1 MTVVCATDLTDSA
14 GRAEV
19 AAAHLAARLGG
30 RRPLVHAV
38 DLGREEVYEEP
49 RSAVVTWA
57 RRHLDRTAIR
67 LRRIGCD
74 VDVAVEAGS
83 PEEVVSGV
91 ARRLSARVVVVA
103 PHGSRLPLIGHL
115 GSHTERLVRE
125 APVPVLMVRDER
137 PFVEWAMQGR
147 PLRVL
152 VGVDHTASSERALR
166 WVVDLCRSGPCD
178 VIAAHV
184 YWPPGEVRRLGL
196 RGASTIEGD
205 PEIEA
210 TLRRDLGERVAS
222 LAGPEVP
229 LRVDAFLG
237 RVADRLIHLAGEER
251 ADLIAVG
258 AHRKGALAR
267 LWEGSVSRDLLHHST
282 GSVVC
287 VPAVAPVRAAEVPH
301 LSSVLVATDFSAA
314 GDAAALMALAAA
326 APGATL
332 HLVHVL
338 EDGARGAEGGRAAAR
353 RLEELVPPD
362 ARPDVVTQVHVL
374 PGEPAEEI
382 CHLAERLGADLLC
395 LGSHGRSG
403 PGRVHLGS
411 VAQAVVA
418 RTRRPVLLARSPAV

>member
-1 MTVVCATDLTDSA
+1 HT
-14 GRAEV
+14 RPRH
-19 AAAHLAARLGG
+19 AASTT
-30 RRPLVHAV
+30 LV
-38 DLGREEVYEEP
+38 LSP
-49 RSAVVTWA
+49 RSP
-57 RRHLDRTAIR
+57 R
-67 LRRIGCD
+67 LL
-74 VDVAVEAGS
+74 
-83 PEEVVSGV
+83 
-91 ARRLSARVVVVA
+91 RLC
-103 PHGSRLPLIGHL
+103 PLPLCFFSL
-115 GSHTERLVRE
+115 D
-125 APVPVLMVRDER
+125 PP
-137 PFVEWAMQGR
+137 
-147 PLRVL
+147 
-152 VGVDHTASSERALR
+152 SSRSCTLSLHDALPIF
-166 WVVDLCRSGPCD
+166 DLCRSGPCD

-332 HLVHVL
+332 HLV
-338 EDGARGAEGGRAAAR
+338 
-353 RLEELVPPD
+353 
-362 ARPDVVTQVHVL
+362 
-374 PGEPAEEI
+374 
-382 CHLAERLGADLLC
+382 
-395 LGSHGRSG
+395 
-403 PGRVHLGS
+403 
-411 VAQAVVA
+411 
-418 RTRRPVLLARSPAV
+418 